1 MCPCIIINQSN
12 FPSLLL
18 WHLFSDE
25 VLMTTYQ
32 SHGITALPNDTD
44 PILRPNPTFFLE
56 KAILLGNTSHWNRKD
71 YLTSVSW

>member
-44 PILRPNPTFFLE
+44 PILRPNPKFFLE
-56 KAILLGNTSHWNRKD
+56 KPFYSEIHHIGTEK
-71 YLTSVSW
+71 TI